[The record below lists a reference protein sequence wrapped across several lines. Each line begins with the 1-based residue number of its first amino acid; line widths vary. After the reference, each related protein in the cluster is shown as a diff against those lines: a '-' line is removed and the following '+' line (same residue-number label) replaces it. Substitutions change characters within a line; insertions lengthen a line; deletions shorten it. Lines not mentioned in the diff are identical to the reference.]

1 MFMKPNKVRVE
12 ASGSSRFMLSK
23 PVTFMFCE
31 LSTDLIGVNQLTA
44 FGSGIPLFDL
54 GTSVGQPFLVLVK
67 QLQSPLDY
75 FAGIVIRARAQHLQG
90 AVRDDQFY
98 RLAEGQ
104 HPVTGEQLVR
114 HRMASEYKNQQGQT
128 VQTAEHRAG
137 WGQVNQHTARVCTER
152 EGISIPRGSALA
164 AKVKNRVLESW
175 LR

>member
-1 MFMKPNKVRVE
+1 
-12 ASGSSRFMLSK
+12 MLRMSK
-23 PVTFMFCE
+23 APLNAAQLRSYHEHEF
-31 LSTDLIGVNQLTA
+31 VNSEQRYYSQDNTIRGEWQGKLA
-44 FGSGIPLFDL
+44 VAL
-54 GTSVGQPFLVLVK
+54 G
-67 QLQSPLDY
+67 
-75 FAGIVIRARAQHLQG
+75 LQG